1 MQYRWADRARGWER
15 VVRHLAFDCI
25 LIEIENEKHLLI
37 SSYPPTNVISMAPM
51 KSMVKVAFV
60 SNGLFSNVNGR
71 NWCKRFVWNVT
82 ARNKIDSVKLA
93 AALSELSELTMNVW
107 TLAISDYRAYS
118 SAQNSNHLNINS
130 KVFLQIH
137 FSKCNRS
144 FLWLLWLPLRFQLNV
159 IHHILLKE
167 ESEYSNDEA
176 EDLAIGDINNSFFS
190 PNMRRESNSDGS
202 LQQQPMTPMNLYE
215 LMWVFCTQNSNSI
228 WKIYSIF
235 GRAYA
240 TALLTII
247 EDFSP
252 MDYDTS
258 VHDNLVEKMEMVLH
272 EADTTHLLTDEKQ
285 VRDLVHIILRLQ
297 TAFKRH
303 FPSDFDVYEWQKFF
317 SKHVVMLDAISW
329 MLMSNVQNLVDF
341 MNSNYA
347 IFTDQ
352 SEIMTELTKLYEDV
366 FNTYFDE
373 R

>member
-1 MQYRWADRARGWER
+1 M
-15 VVRHLAFDCI
+15 
-25 LIEIENEKHLLI
+25 
-37 SSYPPTNVISMAPM
+37 
-51 KSMVKVAFV
+51 
-60 SNGLFSNVNGR
+60 
-71 NWCKRFVWNVT
+71 
-82 ARNKIDSVKLA
+82 
-93 AALSELSELTMNVW
+93 
-107 TLAISDYRAYS
+107 
-118 SAQNSNHLNINS
+118 
-130 KVFLQIH
+130 
-137 FSKCNRS
+137 
-144 FLWLLWLPLRFQLNV
+144 
-159 IHHILLKE
+159 
-167 ESEYSNDEA
+167 
-176 EDLAIGDINNSFFS
+176 
-190 PNMRRESNSDGS
+190 
-202 LQQQPMTPMNLYE
+202 
-215 LMWVFCTQNSNSI
+215 
-228 WKIYSIF
+228 
-235 GRAYA
+235 
-240 TALLTII
+240 LTII
-247 EDFSP
+247 EDFPP

-272 EADTTHLLTDEKQ
+272 QADTTHLLTDEKQ